1 MSTDGFPEVL
11 IWSNGT
17 ERYRS
22 GAWNGKQLG
31 GVPEMKS
38 SSNTSIMEFEFL
50 DTSDEISYS
59 FEMLNSSVYSRLVI
73 SSSCFLK
80 RFTWINTT
88 QTWSMSSFAPRDQC
102 DYYKQCGPYGICDT
116 NYYPVC
122 KCMKGFVPKIQQ
134 AWDLGD
140 GSDGCVRSSKLDCGS
155 DGFLKLKNMK
165 LPDSSKVFVDQT
177 MNLTTCGA
185 ICKRNCSCAAYAN
198 MDVTKGG
205 SGCVMWEVDLID
217 MRQYADSEGGGQ
229 ELYIRVSASDL
240 VPSSTTTRASGK
252 GSGNHLVMI
261 VAITAGVSTVIIVMV
276 IILLLVRWKKMQL
289 LKNSRIDRKVKKCSV
304 QDFLMKEGN
313 NVPSKSG
320 SFEIDLPLF
329 DFTTLVMATKDFSN
343 ENKLGH
349 GGFGPVYKGVLANGE
364 VVAIKRLSRTSDQGI
379 EELRN
384 EFIFDKEK
392 GAQLNWEKRFDIISG
407 IARGLLYLHQD
418 SRLRIIHRDLKTSN
432 VLLDKE
438 MNPKISDFGLAR
450 IFGSNQTEAETK
462 KVVGTCGYI
471 APEYAMDGLFSIKS
485 DVFSFGVLLLE
496 IVSGKRNR
504 GFYFA
509 DNQLNLLGHTWK
521 LWSEGNCLE
530 LLDES
535 VGAEFS
541 RDEVLRCIHIGLLCV
556 QEQAEQRPNMAKVLL
571 MLSSDV
577 GQLPQPRHPGFNIGL
592 RSSEVK
598 FPINHDESASVNQ
611 VTITILDGRFT
622 PGYPFFTHSYT
633 NPYQVVSE
641 LRNLEMSAPRRDRL
655 HQHRRFA
662 AGGNGND
669 ERDPRDVEIERLHER
684 IFSTSAGASDRKR
697 NMGDGP
703 TVVDRWSVA
712 SMATLQFMRM
722 DCGPQDQMGRKD
734 YEGPTTTSLDV
745 LKSLSS
751 KIATTKCVGAELFER
766 FNLIANNDRFNAPYD
781 PGGTG
786 LVPGETTR
794 EVKLFRRV
802 MVTIINGSRVDV
814 PFDPGD
820 FAPKAKLE
828 DEFFRRGGE

>member
-1 MSTDGFPEVL
+1 MNTGGFPEVL

-17 ERYRS
+17 ESYWS
-22 GAWNGKQLG
+22 GAWNGKRLA

-73 SSSCFLK
+73 SSSCFVK

-102 DYYKQCGPYGICDT
+102 DYYKRCGPYGICDT

-140 GSDGCVRSSKLDCGS
+140 GSDGCVRSSKLDCRS
-155 DGFLKLKNMK
+155 DGFFKLKNMK
-165 LPDSSKVFVDQT
+165 SPDSSKVFVDQT
-177 MNLTTCGA
+177 MNLTTCGV
-185 ICKRNCSCAAYAN
+185 ICKRNCSYAAYAN
-198 MDVTKGG
+198 MDVTEGG
-205 SGCVMWEVDLID
+205 SDQGIEELRNEVQLIAKLQHRNLVRLLGCCIEVQEKLFVYEYMEHKSLNTFIFDKEKGAQLNWEKSHTLDNCHKPNTEDFNIGLRSSEVKFPINHDESASVNQVTITILDGRSANRDTSLTSVSGSLAIGEDGNVIILDEVENMVWSSNQSFVGVNRIVAQLLDSGNFVIRRENDENPSNYLWQSFENPTDTLLPGMKLGGTRTGMNTFCSSWKTNVDPGSGDSSVKKLNHGWLPEVLIWSKGTERYRSGAWNGKRLGGVPEMKSSSNTRIVLSAAVAYMDVMKAGSGWCDFVGSGFID
-217 MRQYADSEGGGQ
+217 MRQYVDSEGWWTR
-229 ELYIRVSASDL
+229 YIYISVPASDL

-261 VAITAGVSTVIIVMV
+261 VAITAGVSTVIIVLV
-276 IILLLVRWKKMQL
+276 IILLLVRWKKTQL
-289 LKNSRIDRKVKKCSV
+289 LKNSRIDR
-304 QDFLMKEGN
+304 KEGN

-349 GGFGPVYKGVLANGE
+349 GGFGPLFF
-364 VVAIKRLSRTSDQGI
+364 TS
-379 EELRN
+379 
-384 EFIFDKEK
+384 
-392 GAQLNWEKRFDIISG
+392 
-407 IARGLLYLHQD
+407 
-418 SRLRIIHRDLKTSN
+418 
-432 VLLDKE
+432 
-438 MNPKISDFGLAR
+438 
-450 IFGSNQTEAETK
+450 
-462 KVVGTCGYI
+462 GYI

-541 RDEVLRCIHIGLLCV
+541 RDEY
-556 QEQAEQRPNMAKVLL
+556 
-571 MLSSDV
+571 V

-592 RSSEVK
+592 RSYEVK

-611 VTITILDGRFT
+611 VTITILDGR
-622 PGYPFFTHSYT
+622 
-633 NPYQVVSE
+633 
-641 LRNLEMSAPRRDRL
+641 
-655 HQHRRFA
+655 
-662 AGGNGND
+662 
-669 ERDPRDVEIERLHER
+669 
-684 IFSTSAGASDRKR
+684 
-697 NMGDGP
+697 
-703 TVVDRWSVA
+703 
-712 SMATLQFMRM
+712 
-722 DCGPQDQMGRKD
+722 
-734 YEGPTTTSLDV
+734 
-745 LKSLSS
+745 
-751 KIATTKCVGAELFER
+751 
-766 FNLIANNDRFNAPYD
+766 
-781 PGGTG
+781 
-786 LVPGETTR
+786 
-794 EVKLFRRV
+794 
-802 MVTIINGSRVDV
+802 
-814 PFDPGD
+814 
-820 FAPKAKLE
+820 
-828 DEFFRRGGE
+828 